1 MIFIFTIVHLLLQY
15 YNIIIIPGGEMKV
28 FSPYFIIN
36 KIPEEIYLMPGT
48 EKTGMKNQII
58 NCYNS

>member
-1 MIFIFTIVHLLLQY
+1 
-15 YNIIIIPGGEMKV
+15 MKV
-28 FSPYFIIN
+28 FSPYFTIN

-48 EKTGMKNQII
+48 EKTGMKNRII